1 MWNDQVMPN
10 RCRAP
15 NCNTGYRPRKKQRKE
30 NDDTDGDPADE
41 IPVTDEKKFALFKF
55 PAHKDDPEKRAKWIA
70 RVPRDEWKPAHDTD
84 LFLCEKHFL
93 ASDIVEESMETG
105 EIVGR
110 K

>member
-1 MWNDQVMPN
+1 MPN
-10 RCRAP
+10 TCRAP

-30 NDDTDGDPADE
+30 NDDADGDPADE

-93 ASDIVEESMETG
+93 ASDIVEET
-105 EIVGR
+105 IDF
-110 K
+110 